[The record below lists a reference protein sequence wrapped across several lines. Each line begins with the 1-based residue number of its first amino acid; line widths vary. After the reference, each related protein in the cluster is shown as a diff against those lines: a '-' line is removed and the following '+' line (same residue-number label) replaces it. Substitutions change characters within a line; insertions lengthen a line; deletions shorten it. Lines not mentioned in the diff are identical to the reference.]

1 MGQLLTITGLI
12 IFLDQVSKYLILQ
25 YVARHGILQ
34 GETIYEVTNFLAIT
48 YALNTGG
55 VFGLFANKSYLF
67 IILNILAL
75 AIILLYLSIT
85 RKKNETKHL
94 DLVFLSLICGGAI
107 GNLADRV
114 LRGAVIDFID
124 LHWKNFH
131 WPAFNIAD
139 IAVTVG
145 VCLLGYRILIKK

>member
-1 MGQLLTITGLI
+1 MGWFLTITGLI
-12 IFLDQVSKYLILQ
+12 IFLDQSSKYLILQ

-34 GETIYEVTNFLAIT
+34 GETIYEITNFLAIT

-67 IILNILAL
+67 IILNIFAL
-75 AIILLYLSIT
+75 AIILLYLSIV
-85 RKKNETKHL
+85 KKKGELKHL
-94 DLVFLSLICGGAI
+94 DLPCLSLICGGAI
-107 GNLADRV
+107 GNLTDRF

-124 LHWKNFH
+124 LHWKNCH

-145 VCLLGYRILIKK
+145 VSLLGYRILFKK